1 MRGRDR
7 PPAGCDRLANRAAQ
21 ASGSRRRPAMAWSS
35 SNTRHDDR
43 HGGLAKDS
51 FAVMAAVHA
60 GPDSRWTRYPARAP
74 RERAILRHASRF
86 GVEARQM
93 QTRRRTELTTWTLS
107 LSSRSRSHITW
118 VRAHGGARR
127 VQPQFL
133 HEHVGCGGQKN
144 AQLVRPESAA
154 ARAVELQVLEF
165 LDPVLDVAT
174 GAVDLLV
181 EKTRRLPQVRHH
193 ETRVVPRLA
202 VPETDDFGL
211 DDDPARVA
219 PRPAA

>member
-74 RERAILRHASRF
+74 RERGCLREEAKSYGKGLHVERGLAPGHRYFPVSVPSVWAGADDVVSHGAVGALCGF
-86 GVEARQM
+86 GNG
-93 QTRRRTELTTWTLS
+93 RRR
-107 LSSRSRSHITW
+107 
-118 VRAHGGARR
+118 
-127 VQPQFL
+127 
-133 HEHVGCGGQKN
+133 K
-144 AQLVRPESAA
+144 
-154 ARAVELQVLEF
+154 
-165 LDPVLDVAT
+165 
-174 GAVDLLV
+174 
-181 EKTRRLPQVRHH
+181 
-193 ETRVVPRLA
+193 
-202 VPETDDFGL
+202 
-211 DDDPARVA
+211 
-219 PRPAA
+219 

>member
-7 PPAGCDRLANRAAQ
+7 PPSGCDRLANRAAQ

-35 SNTRHDDR
+35 SNTTHDER

-74 RERAILRHASRF
+74 RERGDLAPR
-86 GVEARQM
+86 VEIRRRARQM
-93 QTRRRTELTTWTLS
+93 QDEAADGADDVDAELEQPIAQPHHLGSGTR
-107 LSSRSRSHITW
+107 
-118 VRAHGGARR
+118 GARR

-144 AQLVRPESAA
+144 AQLVRPRSLQQLVRSSCRSLSSLIRFSTSP
-154 ARAVELQVLEF
+154 RAQ
-165 LDPVLDVAT
+165 
-174 GAVDLLV
+174 
-181 EKTRRLPQVRHH
+181 
-193 ETRVVPRLA
+193 
-202 VPETDDFGL
+202 
-211 DDDPARVA
+211 
-219 PRPAA
+219 

>member
-35 SNTRHDDR
+35 SDTTHDER

-86 GVEARQM
+86 GVERGRCR
-93 QTRRRTELTTWTLS
+93 TRRRTELTTWTLS
-107 LSSRSRSHITW
+107 LSRGIAYRFGNSLRGRQRVCRGLAECFSSHGGDQSA
-118 VRAHGGARR
+118 VKGPGRLGRGARR
-127 VQPQFL
+127 P
-133 HEHVGCGGQKN
+133 
-144 AQLVRPESAA
+144 
-154 ARAVELQVLEF
+154 AR
-165 LDPVLDVAT
+165 
-174 GAVDLLV
+174 
-181 EKTRRLPQVRHH
+181 TRA
-193 ETRVVPRLA
+193 PR
-202 VPETDDFGL
+202 FRRS
-211 DDDPARVA
+211 DPATNTGKRGGL
-219 PRPAA
+219 RP